1 VSARDHILARVRAAV
16 GHAVPAPAA
25 FVPGA
30 RRADFAAFAELLVAA
45 GGEAHG
51 PVGADSLGTRVA
63 DLCRAW
69 SSGARVVATDAALAR
84 LGTGAWQAVSADA
97 DPHTLADVSV
107 AILCGAFGVAE
118 NGAVGLDG
126 REARPRALPV
136 LCERLILLL
145 DVRSILP
152 DMHAALARLPD
163 GALAQH
169 HFTFVAG
176 PSKTADI
183 EGALVLGA
191 HGPREL
197 AVFGVDGQAE
207 SVADPYHHVALR
219 VQGRAW

>member
-1 VSARDHILARVRAAV
+1 LAREDARGRSSARESAGRRALSARDRILARVRDSV
-16 GHAVPAPAA
+16 GHVAPAPAPFA
-25 FVPGA
+25 PGA
-30 RRADFAAFAELLVAA
+30 RRADFAAFADLLVSA

-51 PVGADSLGTRVA
+51 PLDAAALGSRVG

-69 SSGARVVATDAALAR
+69 SGGGRVLATDAALAR
-84 LGTGAWQAVSADA
+84 LGAGPWQPVPTDT

-145 DVRSILP
+145 DARAIVP
-152 DMHAALARLPD
+152 DMHAALARLGG
-163 GALAQH
+163 GALAHH

-197 AVFGVDGQAE
+197 AVFGMDT
-207 SVADPYHHVALR
+207 
-219 VQGRAW
+219 

>member
-1 VSARDHILARVRAAV
+1 MSAREQILARVRAAS
-16 GHAVPAPAA
+16 GHASPAPAA
-25 FVPGA
+25 FVPSA
-30 RRADFAAFAELLVAA
+30 RRADFASFARPLGAA

-51 PVGADSLGTRVA
+51 PLRAGELAPRVA

-69 SSGARVVATDAALAR
+69 SGGGRVLATDAAHVR
-84 LGTGAWQAVSADA
+84 LGAGPWQRVSTEA
-97 DPHTLADVSV
+97 DPHALADVSV
-107 AILCGAFGVAE
+107 AILCGALGVAE
-118 NGAVGLDG
+118 NGAIGLDG

-145 DVRSILP
+145 DTSTIVP
-152 DMHAALARLPD
+152 DMHAALAGLPE

-169 HFTFVAG
+169 HFTFIAG

-197 AVFGVDGQAE
+197 AVFGIGD
-207 SVADPYHHVALR
+207 
-219 VQGRAW
+219 

>member
-1 VSARDHILARVRAAV
+1 LSARERILSRVRAAAR
-16 GHAVPAPAA
+16 HSAPAPSS
-25 FVPGA
+25 FVPRA
-30 RRADFAAFAELLVAA
+30 RRADFAAFAELVVAA

-51 PVGADSLGTRVA
+51 PFPGNELGSRVA
-63 DLCRAW
+63 DLCRTW
-69 SSGARVVATDAALAR
+69 SGGARVLATDAALAR
-84 LGTGAWQAVSADA
+84 LGAGPWQAVPADA
-97 DPHTLADVSV
+97 HPHTLADVSV
-107 AILCGAFGVAE
+107 AILCGTFGVAE

-145 DVRSILP
+145 DTRTLVP
-152 DMHAALARLPD
+152 DMHAALAGLPD

-197 AVFGVDGQAE
+197 AVFGIDV
-207 SVADPYHHVALR
+207 
-219 VQGRAW
+219 